1 MSEVER
7 AHAGARGTLFA
18 TAFAQSRNPLALLDA
33 RRRHVDVNDAYLALL
48 HYSREQLLGR
58 PVYELVLASPTATS
72 EQWRAALESGRF
84 TGQGWLGSADGGR
97 VAVQWAASVESVTG
111 RRLVLFVALN
121 MARVGA
127 QRRAPE
133 AERLNRLPLTR
144 RELEIVRLVALGNTG
159 PEIAAELHIAGDT
172 VRTHARN
179 AMIKLGARSRAQLV
193 AKSIGEGLILDPARG
208 M

>member
-84 TGQGWLGSADGGR
+84 TGQGSGVTFRG
-97 VAVQWAASVESVTG
+97 VVYYQTAS
-111 RRLVLFVALN
+111 
-121 MARVGA
+121 
-127 QRRAPE
+127 
-133 AERLNRLPLTR
+133 ERLSRLNGLAGIYEYETD
-144 RELEIVRLVALGNTG
+144 A
-159 PEIAAELHIAGDT
+159 AGDVT
-172 VRTHARN
+172 LKVWEW
-179 AMIKLGARSRAQLV
+179 K
-193 AKSIGEGLILDPARG
+193 
-208 M
+208 